1 MKKAIKGT
9 ILTQYYMTIT
19 FWYTLYSSKLK
30 QDRVFYEKNQP
41 LACGKREIK
50 SQQLA
55 AESQYSVYINKYD
68 H

>member
-1 MKKAIKGT
+1 
-9 ILTQYYMTIT
+9 MTIT